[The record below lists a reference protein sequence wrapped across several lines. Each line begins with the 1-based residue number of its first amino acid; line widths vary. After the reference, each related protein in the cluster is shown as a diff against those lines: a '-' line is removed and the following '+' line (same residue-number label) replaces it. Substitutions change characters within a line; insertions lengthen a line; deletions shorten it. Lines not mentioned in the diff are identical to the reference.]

1 MVILEDSWISLNI
14 LEYFWILLSMLKK
27 SRLAARLKLPCGNL
41 DRPKKSRKSCCHSFW
56 CASMLGNVSLPHC
69 HDKDLSFTCLF
80 LQMRSQISP
89 DFSLHIQGTHW
100 CADLTITLGFTTCGS
115 VWFLAGKVGQRWSL
129 SNCASSCAAVESQ
142 RNSFAWSPRVQ
153 LVLFLS
159 VCGNLVVATGYKW
172 DYTCHK
178 WGEVWLLQ
186 RCDWTLPSFLF
197 KEGV

>member
-80 LQMRSQISP
+80 CKWGPRFLQISRYISKERIGAQIWP
-89 DFSLHIQGTHW
+89 SPW
-100 CADLTITLGFTTCGS
+100 DLL
-115 VWFLAGKVGQRWSL
+115 L
-129 SNCASSCAAVESQ
+129 AAVCDSWLGRSAKDDPWATVPALARQ
-142 RNSFAWSPRVQ
+142 S
-153 LVLFLS
+153 
-159 VCGNLVVATGYKW
+159 NLRGTASH
-172 DYTCHK
+172 D
-178 WGEVWLLQ
+178 
-186 RCDWTLPSFLF
+186 RPASN
-197 KEGV
+197 